1 MRWLAWVVV
10 GLLWCGHQASF
21 AQSPPNHILHRVLQ
35 ANGMSTETV
44 SDIRIENSDSL
55 NAYTNGQQIVLSS
68 ALWNGL
74 KTEDERAFVI
84 SHEAAHVVL
93 QHIQQ
98 TQFRRVGLGL
108 FQRYVV
114 GRFLDPNSQLAA
126 LGLTLVDRRFSR
138 NVEYQADDL
147 GLKMLKKA
155 NYDPNAALS
164 VFRFLGQAN
173 SSGRLPEFFSTHPI
187 SESRIR
193 NLVTKYKLQG

>member
-1 MRWLAWVVV
+1 MRWLVLTLSLWFTL
-10 GLLWCGHQASF
+10 GLQVW
-21 AQSPPNHILHRVLQ
+21 AQTPPNHILHRVLQ
-35 ANGMSTETV
+35 ASGVSQNAV
-44 SDIRIENSDSL
+44 SDIKIENSDSL

-74 KTEDERAFVI
+74 KTEDERAFVV

-108 FQRYVV
+108 FQKYVV
-114 GRFLDPNSQLAA
+114 GRFVDPNSQLAA
-126 LGLTLVDRRFSR
+126 LGLSLIDRRFSR

-147 GLKMLKKA
+147 GLQMMKKA
-155 NYDPNAALS
+155 SYDPNAALR

-173 SSGRLPEFFSTHPI
+173 NGRTPEFLSTHPI

-193 NLVTKYKLQG
+193 NLVNKYNLQG